1 MELNFEGKRKYRL
14 EGYARV
20 YLIIDYYIFKKINHS
35 NFFTNTIT
43 IRLRCNNFQK
53 ILN

>member
-1 MELNFEGKRKYRL
+1 MELTLKVKENTDWKVCKSMFGL
-14 EGYARV
+14 
-20 YLIIDYYIFKKINHS
+20 YIFKKINHS

-43 IRLRCNNFQK
+43 IRLRCNKFQK